1 MASLHPQVQALV
13 RAATLQEADD
23 PAELAAM
30 RADYAQAA
38 IRLGGALEPVER
50 IEDVVIARP
59 AGEAGGAG
67 LRARAYWPK
76 APAEPLGAVVW
87 LHGGGWC
94 VGDLEGFDRVCRS
107 LSNASGAI
115 VISVDY
121 RLAPEDPFPAAVV
134 DADLAVAWATGHGA
148 QQLGYDAARV
158 VVGGDSAGGNLAT
171 IAALHNPR
179 ALRAQLLVYPAVDA
193 AMDSPSYRE
202 FGDLPLLTAD
212 AMDWCWRT
220 YLGGIEAAQAD
231 PDVSP
236 LRADDLAGA
245 PPAFIAV
252 AGHDVLRDEGIA
264 YAEALEAAG
273 VPVALRRYDDM
284 THGFLRWGGAVDR
297 TRELIAELGD
307 QARAA
312 LRG

>member
-1 MASLHPQVQALV
+1 
-13 RAATLQEADD
+13 
-23 PAELAAM
+23 
-30 RADYAQAA
+30 
-38 IRLGGALEPVER
+38 
-50 IEDVVIARP
+50 
-59 AGEAGGAG
+59 
-67 LRARAYWPK
+67 
-76 APAEPLGAVVW
+76 
-87 LHGGGWC
+87 
-94 VGDLEGFDRVCRS
+94 
-107 LSNASGAI
+107 
-115 VISVDY
+115 
-121 RLAPEDPFPAAVV
+121 
-134 DADLAVAWATGHGA
+134 
-148 QQLGYDAARV
+148 
-158 VVGGDSAGGNLAT
+158 
-171 IAALHNPR
+171 
-179 ALRAQLLVYPAVDA
+179 
-193 AMDSPSYRE
+193 
-202 FGDLPLLTAD
+202 
-212 AMDWCWRT
+212 MDWCWRT

-273 VPVALRRYDDM
+273 VPVTLRRYDDM